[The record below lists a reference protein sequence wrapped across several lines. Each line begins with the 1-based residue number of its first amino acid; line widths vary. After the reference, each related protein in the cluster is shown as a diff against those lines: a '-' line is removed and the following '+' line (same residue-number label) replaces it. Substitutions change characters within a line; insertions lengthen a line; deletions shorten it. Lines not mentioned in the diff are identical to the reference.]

1 MGERLGGSTLR
12 TALWSFAAMLPV
24 GAIAM
29 FIRRPYIFPSLG
41 PTAIMLFGHPEAR
54 TSATGSCSAYCAI
67 NAK

>member
-1 MGERLGGSTLR
+1 
-12 TALWSFAAMLPV
+12 MLPV